1 LVFLLVTTLT
11 LIVCFVFLARS
22 LKHNCR
28 AGQLHPC
35 AVLLSYIYTAKQLG
49 MAMNIA
55 AVLRVGSKKESIAP
69 VVLFAITTPP
79 LFGSGSRSFIT
90 SELEST

>member
-1 LVFLLVTTLT
+1 
-11 LIVCFVFLARS
+11 
-22 LKHNCR
+22 
-28 AGQLHPC
+28 
-35 AVLLSYIYTAKQLG
+35 
-49 MAMNIA
+49 MNIA